1 MSLPAL
7 HLVDGLEEFLFD
19 RDDLLAWLRTVVI
32 ACLAAAPG
40 DTATE
45 IRDYAKRA
53 YRSLGPE
60 QKWIIAKKQKAV
72 FLDCER
78 DGNPELGR
86 LLRRLQDDWA
96 VPSATSTRADAQVIR
111 FDAGGR

>member
-7 HLVDGLEEFLFD
+7 HLVDGLGEFLFD

-72 FLDCER
+72 FRDCER

-86 LLRRLQDDWA
+86 LLRNLQDDWA